1 MFLPHVEKP
10 VLRYHQHPH
19 SFRFI
24 ICSLKISSLFLW
36 VYTSLFHPHSTPFN
50 LSNRYFRFISLLL
63 LFPLCY
69 GLYHFQLLF
78 SLCYGLY
85 HLLWVGEYA
94 RLIVC
99 SSLHFRLSY
108 FHLQALTLCLQYHFH
123 FTPYFYCLLFYLP
136 YHFSIHFIYYIN
148 LFLRN
153 ILFTFCVF
161 R

>member
-10 VLRYHQHPH
+10 VLRYHRHPH

-85 HLLWVGEYA
+85 HLLCVGGICKINC
-94 RLIVC
+94 LFQ
-99 SSLHFRLSY
+99 SSLSAFIFSSSSSDSL
-108 FHLQALTLCLQYHFH
+108 
-123 FTPYFYCLLFYLP
+123 FTISFPFYSIFLLFYLP
-136 YHFSIHFIYYIN
+136 YHFSIYFIYYIN